1 MTGGKLSLAQ
11 LRDGQRIE
19 LSASEAERAAIAG
32 RLDLLGL
39 DRLEAT
45 LTLARDGQR
54 ILAEGRLRAAV
65 TQACVATGEPVP
77 AMVDEKVALAFLP
90 EPSGTP
96 DEELELSGDD
106 LDVIF
111 HDGREIDLLTA
122 REFQQQVERSLEPVD
137 VDQEGRLGVGLVD
150 LHDFVEWQFPRHE
163 SRLRTPKTQAGAE
176 TSPLGTHRKR

>member
-54 ILAEGRLRAAV
+54 IRAEGRLRAAV
-65 TQACVATGEPVP
+65 TQACAATGEPVP

-111 HDGREIDLLTA
+111 HDGREIDLLSA
-122 REFQQQVERSLEPVD
+122 IGDELSLVLDPYPRSAGADDALRD
-137 VDQEGRLGVGLVD
+137 AGVMT
-150 LHDFVEWQFPRHE
+150 EE
-163 SRLRTPKTQAGAE
+163 QAGPFAA
-176 TSPLGTHRKR
+176 LAALKGK